1 MEKGHQLV
9 TAPTEVSKAMP
20 PRRSRR
26 RGRRHRS
33 SVTGLGFHPEKT
45 MVRVP
50 VTRRVVLL
58 EQADIQPAG
67 QNTAT
72 ASASGPSQDHQG
84 RPQNGP
90 GNAGSGPAG
99 AGSARDPPG
108 DDGRHRSRKKKGEEL
123 RPWSRRGGG
132 AARVA
137 LGRRGVRASGVRSGR

>member
-1 MEKGHQLV
+1 M
-9 TAPTEVSKAMP
+9 A
-20 PRRSRR
+20 
-26 RGRRHRS
+26 
-33 SVTGLGFHPEKT
+33 
-45 MVRVP
+45 RVP
-50 VTRRVVLL
+50 ATRRVMLL

-67 QNTAT
+67 QKTAT
-72 ASASGPSQDHQG
+72 AAAAGGPSQDRQG

-137 LGRRGVRASGVRSGR
+137 LGRRGVRASGA